1 MCAFE
6 WVFIWRRVVFVFFSI
21 IVRCNWSKFYCMST
35 TTVYFF
41 YQFYLQGA
49 KFFSSV
55 EFFLLMFLI
64 KGPKLL
70 GMSQSKSTTNA
81 NTKKKYITK
90 SVSWSLIKLFL
101 FTTRTKNL
109 QGLHAPWKFLNFKI
123 KIWGPLKVLLNCI
136 QCWKVLDFQCQLYPT
151 QQTQKDLQDKLLLLW
166 KN

>member
-1 MCAFE
+1 MSIWVAFSPFC
-6 WVFIWRRVVFVFFSI
+6 VLLNGFSFDGVLSLFFFLSLSAATEA
-21 IVRCNWSKFYCMST
+21 NST
-35 TTVYFF
+35 VWALLLCIFF

-109 QGLHAPWKFLNFKI
+109 QGWHAPWKFLNFKI
-123 KIWGPLKVLLNCI
+123 KI
-136 QCWKVLDFQCQLYPT
+136 
-151 QQTQKDLQDKLLLLW
+151 
-166 KN
+166 

>member
-1 MCAFE
+1 MSIWVTFSPFCVLLNAFSFDG
-6 WVFIWRRVVFVFFSI
+6 VLSLFF
-21 IVRCNWSKFYCMST
+21 FYHCPLQLKQILLYEHYYC
-35 TTVYFF
+35 VFF

-70 GMSQSKSTTNA
+70 GMSQGKSTTNA

-109 QGLHAPWKFLNFKI
+109 QRLHAPWKFLNFKI
-123 KIWGPLKVLLNCI
+123 KI
-136 QCWKVLDFQCQLYPT
+136 
-151 QQTQKDLQDKLLLLW
+151 
-166 KN
+166 